1 MLYLDIV
8 DIIMFAIGICAGM
21 IIWEVLHNG
30 KE

>member
-8 DIIMFAIGICAGM
+8 DIIMFVIGICAGE
-21 IIWEVLHNG
+21 IIWEVLNNG